1 MSTTEKF
8 AAIFDGLRLA
18 YGTFKIDKKQL
29 NGKSTG
35 RAAIIREQR
44 STELWEGHLSGK
56 GRAVGII
63 PINEENKCVWGC
75 IDVDQYPLDHKV
87 LVKKIR
93 KLKLPLVICRS
104 KSGGAHCFLFST
116 EWIDAEDMQKTLQQ
130 VSSALGYGGSEVFP
144 KQIKLNL
151 DRDDVGNFLNLPYF
165 DAENGLRY
173 AIKDDGTGATL
184 DEFIALYEK
193 YKQTPEQLV
202 KIRIGE
208 NIKEDILVDGPPCLQ
223 ILARKK
229 ISEGGRNNGLF
240 NLGVYLRK
248 AYPDTWET
256 EIQIYNTNYLEP
268 PLPLGEVNIV
278 AKQLQKKDYAY
289 KCSDSPINAHCNK
302 TLCLTRRHGIGA
314 AIQGA
319 MIANLRKYNSV
330 PPVWFVDV
338 NSEPL
343 ELDTDA
349 LQNQTTFQ
357 KACMEQLNFMPQS
370 VNRNIWETRI
380 SSLLREMR
388 ENESAIIEVP
398 EDASITGQ
406 FYDHL
411 EEFCSYLQQAQ
422 DKEEILLK
430 RPWTDEE
437 ENVTYFRLK
446 DFENHLKKHRFFEYK
461 TYKMAQRLRDRGGES
476 KLIKIKGRPVRV
488 WKIPAFVNKE
498 VTVSAPDFGIND
510 KKEVF

>member
-1 MSTTEKF
+1 
-8 AAIFDGLRLA
+8 
-18 YGTFKIDKKQL
+18 
-29 NGKSTG
+29 
-35 RAAIIREQR
+35 
-44 STELWEGHLSGK
+44 
-56 GRAVGII
+56 V
-63 PINEENKCVWGC
+63 
-75 IDVDQYPLDHKV
+75 
-87 LVKKIR
+87 
-93 KLKLPLVICRS
+93 
-104 KSGGAHCFLFST
+104 
-116 EWIDAEDMQKTLQQ
+116 
-130 VSSALGYGGSEVFP
+130 
-144 KQIKLNL
+144 
-151 DRDDVGNFLNLPYF
+151 
-165 DAENGLRY
+165 
-173 AIKDDGTGATL
+173 
-184 DEFIALYEK
+184 
-193 YKQTPEQLV
+193 
-202 KIRIGE
+202 
-208 NIKEDILVDGPPCLQ
+208 
-223 ILARKK
+223 
-229 ISEGGRNNGLF
+229 
-240 NLGVYLRK
+240 
-248 AYPDTWET
+248 
-256 EIQIYNTNYLEP
+256 YNTNYLEP

-289 KCSDSPINAHCNK
+289 KCNDSPINAHCNK

-319 MIANLRKYNSV
+319 MIANLRKYNSI

-411 EEFCSYLQQAQ
+411 EEFCSHLQQAQ